1 VGGYEMI
8 VVDTHIILWNALKPE
23 LLSGKA
29 EKAILA
35 ANNSD
40 GIIFCEISLWEIA
53 MLMHKE
59 RLSIDIEYTEF
70 IQLIIESN
78 KYVFRGIT
86 PEIAWLSTGL
96 FSDNNKDPADR
107 IIAATSIIENA
118 NLVTAD
124 NELRQSKKVATIW

>member
-1 VGGYEMI
+1 MI
-8 VVDTHIILWNALKPE
+8 VVDTHIIIWNALKPE
-23 LLSGKA
+23 MLSGKA
-29 EKAILA
+29 EKAISV

-59 RLSIDIEYTEF
+59 RLSIDIGYTEF
-70 IQLIIESN
+70 IQLILESN
-78 KYVFRGIT
+78 KYVFQGIT
-86 PEIAWLSTGL
+86 PEIAWLSTAL

-124 NELRQSKKVATIW
+124 NELGQSKKVAIIW

>member
-1 VGGYEMI
+1 MI
-8 VVDTHIILWNALKPE
+8 VVDTHIIIWNALKPE
-23 LLSGKA
+23 MLSKKA
-29 EKAILA
+29 EKAISA

-53 MLMHKE
+53 MLMHKG

-70 IQLIIESN
+70 IQLILESN

-86 PEIAWLSTGL
+86 PEIAWLSTDL

-124 NELRQSKKVATIW
+124 KELRQSKEVATIW

>member
-1 VGGYEMI
+1 MI
-8 VVDTHIILWNALKPE
+8 VVDTHIIIWNALKPE
-23 LLSGKA
+23 MLSGKA
-29 EKAILA
+29 EKAISA

-53 MLMHKE
+53 MLMHKG
-59 RLSIDIEYTEF
+59 RLIIDIEYIEF
-70 IQLIIESN
+70 IKLIVESN

-86 PEIAWLSTGL
+86 PEIARLSTDL

-107 IIAATSIIENA
+107 IIAATSIIEKA

-124 NELRQSKKVATIW
+124 KGLRQSKKVSTIW

>member
-8 VVDTHIILWNALKPE
+8 VVDTHIIIWNALKPE
-23 LLSGKA
+23 MLSGKA
-29 EKAILA
+29 EKAISV

-53 MLMHKE
+53 MLIHKG
-59 RLSIDIEYTEF
+59 RLSININYIEF
-70 IQLIIESN
+70 IKLILESN

-86 PEIAWLSTGL
+86 PEIAWLSTDL

-124 NELRQSKKVATIW
+124 KELRQSKKVATIW

>member
-1 VGGYEMI
+1 MI
-8 VVDTHIILWNALKPE
+8 VVDTHIIIWNALKPE
-23 LLSGKA
+23 MLSGKA
-29 EKAILA
+29 EKAISA

-53 MLMHKE
+53 MLMHKK

-70 IQLIIESN
+70 IQLILESN

-124 NELRQSKKVATIW
+124 KELRQSKKVATIW

>member
-1 VGGYEMI
+1 MI
-8 VVDTHIILWNALKPE
+8 VVDTHIIIWNALKPE
-23 LLSGKA
+23 MLSGKA
-29 EKAILA
+29 EKAISA

-59 RLSIDIEYTEF
+59 RLRLDIEYTEF
-70 IQLIIESN
+70 IQLILESN

-124 NELRQSKKVATIW
+124 NELRRSKKVATIW

>member
-1 VGGYEMI
+1 MI
-8 VVDTHIILWNALKPE
+8 VVDTHIIIWNALKPE
-23 LLSGKA
+23 MLSGNA
-29 EKAILA
+29 EKAISA

-53 MLMHKE
+53 MLMHKG

-70 IQLIIESN
+70 IQLILESN

-118 NLVTAD
+118 KLVTAD
-124 NELRQSKKVATIW
+124 KEIRQSEKVATIW

>member
-1 VGGYEMI
+1 MI
-8 VVDTHIILWNALKPE
+8 VVDTHIIIWNALKPE
-23 LLSGKA
+23 MLSEKA
-29 EKAILA
+29 EEAISA

-53 MLMHKE
+53 MLMHKG
-59 RLSIDIEYTEF
+59 RLRIDIEYLKF
-70 IQLIIESN
+70 IKLILESN

-86 PEIAWLSTGL
+86 PEIAELSTDL

-118 NLVTAD
+118 KLVTVD
-124 NELRQSKKVATIW
+124 KKLRQSIKVATIW

>member
-1 VGGYEMI
+1 MI
-8 VVDTHIILWNALKPE
+8 VVDTHIIIWNALKPE
-23 LLSGKA
+23 MLSGKA
-29 EKAILA
+29 EKAISA

-59 RLSIDIEYTEF
+59 RLSIDIEYTEL
-70 IQLIIESN
+70 IQLILESN

-96 FSDNNKDPADR
+96 LSDNNKDPADR

-124 NELRQSKKVATIW
+124 KELRQSKKVATIW